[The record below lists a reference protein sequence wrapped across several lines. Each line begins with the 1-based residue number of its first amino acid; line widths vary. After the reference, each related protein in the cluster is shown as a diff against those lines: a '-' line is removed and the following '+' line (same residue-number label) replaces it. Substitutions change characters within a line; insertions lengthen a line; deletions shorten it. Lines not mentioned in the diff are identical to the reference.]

1 MYHAIV
7 RGCVQSLFAA
17 VNKGNAEPVLAAF
30 APAFEHA
37 FLGEHALGGARHT
50 LSATRRWYE
59 RLYRLLPDI
68 HFDLRQIEV
77 SGPPWNTTV
86 VVDWD
91 ETNSGTDQVRT
102 TNRGI
107 HVAHLRWGRVTR
119 LIICPDTIGLKG
131 RSTGSAL
138 PATAKLWRR
147 QLSIERNRVIRRRA
161 DFARAGGRPAFT
173 DWQPFRA
180 SVLCLPG
187 GGT

>member
-7 RGCVQSLFAA
+7 RRRIRALFAA

-68 HFDLRQIEV
+68 HFDLHRIEV

-91 ETNSGTDQVRT
+91 ETDSGTDNVRT

-107 HVAHLRWGRVTR
+107 HVAQLRWGRVTR
-119 LIICPDTIGLKG
+119 LVICPDTIGLKATLD
-131 RSTGSAL
+131 RLSA
-138 PATAKLWRR
+138 AG
-147 QLSIERNRVIRRRA
+147 NRDALAAPII
-161 DFARAGGRPAFT
+161 D
-173 DWQPFRA
+173 
-180 SVLCLPG
+180 
-187 GGT
+187 